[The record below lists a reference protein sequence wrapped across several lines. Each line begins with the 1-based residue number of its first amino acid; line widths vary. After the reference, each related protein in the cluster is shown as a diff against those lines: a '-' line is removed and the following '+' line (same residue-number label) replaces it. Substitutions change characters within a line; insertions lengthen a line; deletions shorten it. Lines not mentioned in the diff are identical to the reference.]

1 MVTRSQPHIYT
12 QVISCWNTSFLSFRA
27 LFNWLAPRHF
37 VLAMVATPIM
47 ELIFFAFLGSNL
59 GVEDARFFLLGGA
72 MLAACT
78 PSIAGGV
85 MALTSER
92 HFGTFEH
99 ILVSRR
105 SRSYLLLMRA
115 VPYSFMGIVASVLTL
130 AGGMIA
136 LRVLLSPR
144 HLIMFIAL
152 LFLGCLSS
160 AFFGMALGVLGLV
173 ASNVFLLMNVAIS
186 TISIG
191 AALVVPLSVLPTWVQ
206 VTSHVLP
213 VRHVAQAVREM
224 GSQDFKGAILW
235 NAGSEV
241 LVAAVWALVMLA
253 SFSRLESRMR
263 REG

>member
-1 MVTRSQPHIYT
+1 MVTRSQPGLGAQAIT
-12 QVISCWNTSFLSFRA
+12 CWKTSFLSFRA
-27 LFNWLAPRHF
+27 LFNWLAPMQF
-37 VLAMVATPIM
+37 ILAMVATPIM
-47 ELIFFAFLGSNL
+47 ELIFFAFLGANL
-59 GVEDARFFLLGGA
+59 GVEDTRFFLLGGA

-99 ILVSRR
+99 LLVSRR

-115 VPYSFMGIVASVLTL
+115 IPYSFMGVLASLLTL
-130 AGGMIA
+130 AAGMVA
-136 LRVLLSPR
+136 LRVPLSP
-144 HLIMFIAL
+144 LDVASFVVL
-152 LFLGCLSS
+152 LFFGCLSS

-191 AALVVPLSVLPTWVQ
+191 AALVVPLKVLPPWLHFA
-206 VTSHVLP
+206 SHVLP
-213 VRHVAQAVREM
+213 VRHVAEAVRQM
-224 GSQDFKGAILW
+224 GTPDFMGTALSSVGAEL
-235 NAGSEV
+235 
-241 LVAAVWALVMLA
+241 LVTVGWALVMLA
-253 SFSRLESRMR
+253 SFRGLESRMR